1 MIEAATTPEL
11 NPQEVI
17 IFAPTGQDAKL
28 IQSTLKTSEIPATCY
43 QNAEAIGSRLK
54 EDAGALLIAEEA
66 LTEEVVLFLNKTLS
80 MQETW
85 SDIPV
90 IVMTSSGETTL
101 ASLRVMK
108 TFSSNGNV
116 TLIERPFRRITL
128 VSMLQVALRSRRRQY
143 QVRELIKKQVEAT
156 KMRDEFISIASHELK
171 TPLTSLKLQTQINQ
185 RLMKKDLP
193 TFSSSERVQKLVD
206 LTDRQ
211 VNRLARLVEDM
222 LDVSRVN
229 TGKLAMQKKETDFSA
244 LVQEV
249 AEGMLT
255 QASLADCELQ
265 LALTPGIFLPID
277 QYRIEQVVTNL
288 ITNAL
293 RYASGTPVSI
303 KTEIKNN
310 CVCLMVK
317 DNGPGIKLENQ
328 KRIFER
334 FERAVSAEN
343 ISGLGLGLY
352 ICKEIIETHG
362 GTICV
367 ESAAGAGASFIVEIP
382 LSIPS

>member
-1 MIEAATTPEL
+1 MIENAVIPEL
-11 NPQEVI
+11 NPTEVL

-28 IQSTLKTSEIPATCY
+28 IQETLRVSEISAACY
-43 QNAEAIGSRLK
+43 QTAGQICERLK
-54 EDAGALLIAEEA
+54 SDAGAILLAEEA
-66 LTEEVVLFLNKTLS
+66 LTEDAIVALNQCFAN
-80 MQETW
+80 QEAW

-90 IVMTSSGETTL
+90 VLMTSTGETTL
-101 ASLRVMK
+101 SSLRVMK

-128 VSMLQVALRSRRRQY
+128 VSMLQVALRSRKRQY
-143 QVRELIKKQVEAT
+143 QVRELIQKQIEAT

-185 RLMKKDLP
+185 RLIEKEGP
-193 TFSSSERVQKLVD
+193 TFASPERIQKLVD

-229 TGKLAMQKKETDFSA
+229 TGKLAMQKKDTDFSN
-244 LVQEV
+244 LVQEI
-249 AEGMLT
+249 AEGMRP
-255 QASLADCELQ
+255 QAALVGCELK
-265 LALTPGIFLPID
+265 LDLSPGISLFID

-288 ITNAL
+288 ITNAF
-293 RYASGTPVSI
+293 RYAPGKPVLI
-303 KTEIKNN
+303 KTEVDQN
-310 CVCLMVK
+310 CARLSVS
-317 DNGPGIKLENQ
+317 DQGPGVSAENQ

-334 FERAVSAEN
+334 FERAVSSEN

-352 ICKEIIETHG
+352 ICREIVEAHG
-362 GTICV
+362 GKIHIESNLGRGAQFLV
-367 ESAAGAGASFIVEIP
+367 ELP
-382 LSIPS
+382 LEK